1 MNLPSR
7 RGARRH
13 GHRMGID
20 SRSRAWRRHHAQMA
34 VDSARRLRERPLAS
48 LMTMLAI
55 AVALMLPA
63 ILWLLLSSASLL
75 DRNLDDSAQ
84 MTLYLAPQ
92 LTESQAMDIS
102 DQVGSMDGV
111 ISTRLITAAAGLQ
124 EFQQRLGSGDILS
137 LLDDNPL
144 PATIVVQPNSR
155 DPQQVQALADRL
167 SQLRGVDSARLDMA
181 WLERLRQLAELG
193 QRLVIALGVLFACGV
208 LLVVGNTV
216 RLAVESRR
224 REIEVVTLVGAT
236 HAFVRRPFLYSGAW
250 YGLGGGFMALVLLL
264 IGRHWLSAPINAL
277 AQSFGTHYT
286 LPALGFGGSMFLLS
300 CGTLLGLIG
309 AWLAVDRHL
318 AGIRPR

>member
-13 GHRMGID
+13 QLGVE
-20 SRSRAWRRHHAQMA
+20 SRARAWRRHHLRMA

-63 ILWLLLSSASLL
+63 ILWLVLSSASLL

-84 MTLYLAPQ
+84 MTLYLSPQ
-92 LTESQAMDIS
+92 LSESRAMEIADR
-102 DQVGSMDGV
+102 VGGMAGV
-111 ISTRLITAAAGLQ
+111 DATRLITAAAGLQ
-124 EFQQRLGSGDILS
+124 EFQQRLGTGDTLA

-144 PATIVVQPNSR
+144 PATVVVQPSSR
-155 DPQQVQALADRL
+155 NPEQVQALAE
-167 SQLRGVDSARLDMA
+167 QLDGLEGVERARLDMA

-250 YGLGGGFMALVLLL
+250 YGLGGGLMALVLLFA
-264 IGRHWLSAPINAL
+264 GRQWLSAPIDAL
-277 AQSFGTHYT
+277 ARSFGTHYT
-286 LPALGFGGSMFLLS
+286 LPALGLGGSAFLLC
-300 CGTLLGLIG
+300 CGTLLGLMG